1 MRRRD
6 KGGAGVGGQTHAG
19 GNVDAVVG
27 DGHPNHVPIAKQAV
41 ENGGNA
47 GVGGIFDP
55 CAVAG
60 VQQDLGGQI
69 EPLLRAG
76 GDEDLLRRAVYRAG
90 TAHIVADGFAQRQ
103 RAQRIAVARRGAGAA
118 CPDAVTEPPPDIV
131 GRGITDRHRDG
142 ERYRRQRPCPGGEA
156 RQMLRL

>member
-47 GVGGIFDP
+47 GVGGIFD
-55 CAVAG
+55 
-60 VQQDLGGQI
+60 
-69 EPLLRAG
+69 RA
-76 GDEDLLRRAVYRAG
+76 LSPASS
-90 TAHIVADGFAQRQ
+90 
-103 RAQRIAVARRGAGAA
+103 RIWAA
-118 CPDAVTEPPPDIV
+118 K
-131 GRGITDRHRDG
+131 
-142 ERYRRQRPCPGGEA
+142 
-156 RQMLRL
+156 